1 MDGNAPR
8 DVNGTTDGRRV
19 YLDKQSPAAYR
30 ALVHTADAVRATAAE
45 AGLDRILVEL
55 VNLRV
60 SQINGCASCLDVHTR
75 AALRAGET
83 TRRLGVLPA
92 WRDTELFTARERAA
106 LALAEATTDPAD
118 RLAQDRAYGAAR
130 AVLDDEEIS
139 AVIWVAIAINAFN
152 RVSILSRHPVRA
164 AATTS
169 PATSPAT
176 SAGSATSATASASAP
191 VSAPLPVDATA

>member
-1 MDGNAPR
+1 MND
-8 DVNGTTDGRRV
+8 DVNDATGGRRV

-60 SQINGCASCLDVHTR
+60 SQINGCAYCLDVHTR

-106 LALAEATTDPAD
+106 LALAEATTAPAD
-118 RLAQDRAYGAAR
+118 GLAQDRAYGAAR
-130 AVLDDEEIS
+130 AVLNDEEIS
-139 AVIWVAIAINAFN
+139 AVIWVAITINAFN
-152 RVSILSRHPVRA
+152 RVSILSRHPVRDAAHAPA
-164 AATTS
+164 AA
-169 PATSPAT
+169 PAP
-176 SAGSATSATASASAP
+176 ASAPVP
-191 VSAPLPVDATA
+191 VSAPLSVDATP

>member
-1 MDGNAPR
+1 MND
-8 DVNGTTDGRRV
+8 DVNDDAKDVAGGRRV

-60 SQINGCASCLDVHTR
+60 SQINGCAYCLDVHTR

-118 RLAQDRAYGAAR
+118 GLAQERAYGEAR
-130 AVLDDEEIS
+130 AVLNDEEIS
-139 AVIWVAIAINAFN
+139 AVIWVAITINAFN
-152 RVSILSRHPVRA
+152 RVSILSRHPVRDA
-164 AATTS
+164 A
-169 PATSPAT
+169 PAPVP
-176 SAGSATSATASASAP
+176 ASAP
-191 VSAPLPVDATA
+191 ASVPASAPLPADATA